1 MKEYFSYYK
10 EGKGITFSFKDNIV
24 VKDIESVASSKIL
37 KGYKPVFDATVVTKV
52 KKAGYDILGKTL
64 QDEFGF
70 GSFCTNLDTSFNTP
84 RNPLH
89 PDRVTGGSSGGAAG
103 AAKKIKNHIAIAES
117 TGGSIAN
124 PAAFCNV
131 IGLTPTYGLV
141 SRYGLIDYANSLDK
155 IGVISSSLELVSLG
169 LQKIAGYDEKD
180 STSVK
185 VDIPDY
191 TKRKVIKPVLGIPKG
206 YLGIVD
212 PVIKKD
218 FEKVITSLK
227 NKVVF
232 KEVDLPLNK
241 KYSVSTY
248 YIIAMAEASTNLA
261 KYTGLRYGFTKDF
274 EKNDFNEFSSL
285 VRSECFG
292 EESKRRIMLGTF
304 TRMAGYRD
312 QYYDKALRVR
322 RLLINEYK
330 DVLKKVDGI
339 IHPTMP
345 IHPPKFEDVKD
356 LKPLEVYNM
365 DLLTVGANLAGLP
378 HISMPIKASLPT
390 GVMIT
395 TDHFEEKKLLDI
407 GGLFE

>member
-1 MKEYFSYYK
+1 MKEYFSVY
-10 EGKGITFSFKDNIV
+10 ENGEGITFSFKDNIV
-24 VKDIESVASSKIL
+24 VKEMESTASSKIL
-37 KGYKPVFDATVVTKV
+37 KGYKPLFDATVVKKV
-52 KKAGYDILGKTL
+52 KDAGYHISGKTV

-70 GSFCTNLDTSFNTP
+70 GSFCTNTEKIP
-84 RNPLH
+84 KNPLF

-103 AAKKIKNHIAIAES
+103 AAKTIKNHIAIAES

-155 IGVISSSLELVSLG
+155 IGVISSNLDLVRLG
-169 LQKIAGYDEKD
+169 LKIIAGYDDKD

-185 VDIPDY
+185 TDIPDY
-191 TKRKVIKPVLGIPKG
+191 TKKEKLKPVLGIPKS
-206 YLGIVD
+206 YVETAS
-212 PVIKKD
+212 PEIKKD
-218 FEKVITSLK
+218 FENLINSLK
-227 NKVVF
+227 DKAVI
-232 KEVDLPLNK
+232 KEIDLHLNK
-241 KYSVSTY
+241 KYSISTY

-261 KYTGLRYGFTKDF
+261 KYTGLRYGLTKDLEGDF
-274 EKNDFNEFSSL
+274 ESFASSI
-285 VRSECFG
+285 RGSSFG
-292 EESKRRIMLGTF
+292 EETKRRIMLGTF

-322 RLLINEYK
+322 QLLIDEYK
-330 DVLKKVDGI
+330 EILKDVDAI

-345 IHPPKFEDVKD
+345 IPPPKFDEVKD
-356 LKPLEVYNM
+356 LSPLDVYNM

-378 HISMPIKASLPT
+378 HLSMPLKSKLPS
-390 GVMIT
+390 GFMLT

-407 GGLFE
+407 GDLFE